1 MWPYKVVEKDKH
13 ADQIIGRVKRF
24 KSLLSLVPSL
34 ELMMKRLNKI
44 DKKMNEFSE
53 LETTAEIASKIE
65 EITLKDLEENTEFLA
80 KYPNPIYAT
89 MRLSYLATSENEE
102 KWETLIDRYYD
113 KTLMSHLME
122 TQEMAIKMMREE
134 KPKMMKSFGLTEELK
149 AEDPQKYEQ

>member
-1 MWPYKVVEKDKH
+1 
-13 ADQIIGRVKRF
+13 
-24 KSLLSLVPSL
+24 
-34 ELMMKRLNKI
+34 MMYLDEMTI

-134 KPKMMKSFGLTEELK
+134 KPRMMKSFGLTEELK
-149 AEDPQKYEQ
+149 AEDPQKYEQLTNNMISALKEVIIKEVVEA

>member
-89 MRLSYLATSENEE
+89 MRLAS
-102 KWETLIDRYYD
+102 
-113 KTLMSHLME
+113 
-122 TQEMAIKMMREE
+122 
-134 KPKMMKSFGLTEELK
+134 G
-149 AEDPQKYEQ
+149 